1 MGVLTNLTIILLL
14 GIIISNLASAL
25 RVPDVLLL
33 LILGLALGSFG
44 ASYSVPL
51 TDFPPLFLNAMSIL
65 ALAMI
70 IFDATTRMRLKEF
83 DTFSFQA
90 LKLVLVFLVL
100 SILLFSPFMHY
111 LANIPLSLCVLF
123 ATIMVGTD
131 PMIMFTSKVKFKAA
145 ELLRIEGLIN
155 TPFTVIIP
163 LLLIDLMSNETSLF
177 ASLASHFGDLL
188 GQFVTGIGSGIFIGI
203 ILLKIL
209 KRPFS
214 GLYSPMAVFV
224 AVLTAFALAENLKGS
239 GVLAVTSLGL
249 FFGNTAVRQKVLLLE
264 FESVL
269 AKSLYILVFVLL
281 GSLLLI
287 PWSLQFFMIS
297 IVLFLAHLFVRF
309 LALTFIVKKMEY
321 SFSEKI
327 FLTLMN
333 PKGISVAIVS
343 FVLLLSS
350 LSVLKSLLDFVLIF
364 MLYSIIFASLASWTA
379 PWLVEDLRK
388 KRGTLND

>member
-1 MGVLTNLTIILLL
+1 M
-14 GIIISNLASAL
+14 
-25 RVPDVLLL
+25 
-33 LILGLALGSFG
+33 
-44 ASYSVPL
+44 
-51 TDFPPLFLNAMSIL
+51 
-65 ALAMI
+65 
-70 IFDATTRMRLKEF
+70 
-83 DTFSFQA
+83 
-90 LKLVLVFLVL
+90 
-100 SILLFSPFMHY
+100 
-111 LANIPLSLCVLF
+111 
-123 ATIMVGTD
+123 
-131 PMIMFTSKVKFKAA
+131 
-145 ELLRIEGLIN
+145 IN